1 MKFKFI
7 IATAACLLFIVK
19 EVPIVVS
26 TDEYHAAINVTQ
38 IMIHD
43 IFLLLLQVESL
54 FIPNVAAYEIIA
66 QSPIY
71 KLKWQ
76 LNGLGSIYQ
85 QILKAELI
93 YPYGINC
100 SYMM

>member
-7 IATAACLLFIVK
+7 MTAAFSLFLVK

-54 FIPNVAAYEIIA
+54 FI
-66 QSPIY
+66 
-71 KLKWQ
+71 L
-76 LNGLGSIYQ
+76 
-85 QILKAELI
+85 
-93 YPYGINC
+93 
-100 SYMM
+100 M